1 MTVNTRVLQLFMAA
15 RPDEHFIQIHRTL
28 RLQVVPDIAALPHCQ
43 RHQSA
48 AFISDTATLLVWEDE
63 PTRLLERAEYIQD
76 ALMKMSWKS
85 EPVEGEEEKG
95 DGKKPFVQIEEY
107 DEVTEEEAGM
117 EEKPRETVLWQC
129 IYEGATI
136 ALVISAIGTGWRW
149 IAIEHV
155 QDPQWTRLLFILCI
169 PPQIWLALVGRVISN
184 AKDNCTN
191 NHSFS
196 FKPSLVISLNYVVL
210 SDRWRE
216 TLSTTLERHPV
227 ASTATHLVPYLMSP
241 SRCPSIKR
249 VFGLSLNQQF
259 APSSRLSPHTSSR
272 VAQPTSSLM
281 TTACN

>member
-129 IYEGATI
+129 IYEGATNI
-136 ALVISAIGTGWRW
+136 CHRYRLEVDCDRTCPRPTM
-149 IAIEHV
+149 
-155 QDPQWTRLLFILCI
+155 DP
-169 PPQIWLALVGRVISN
+169 P
-184 AKDNCTN
+184 
-191 NHSFS
+191 
-196 FKPSLVISLNYVVL
+196 
-210 SDRWRE
+210 
-216 TLSTTLERHPV
+216 TLHPLY
-227 ASTATHLVPYLMSP
+227 TATDLARSG
-241 SRCPSIKR
+241 R
-249 VFGLSLNQQF
+249 
-259 APSSRLSPHTSSR
+259 SSH
-272 VAQPTSSLM
+272 Q
-281 TTACN
+281 